1 MASEAQ
7 QDGRCTA
14 CSPPLVVRQ
23 KISESHRDKELG
35 SSTQL
40 KMVQLKWVP
49 TAQNTFG
56 IAFDAEATN
65 AFPIM
70 KPFLQSPSEESI

>member
-1 MASEAQ
+1 
-7 QDGRCTA
+7 
-14 CSPPLVVRQ
+14 
-23 KISESHRDKELG
+23 
-35 SSTQL
+35 
-40 KMVQLKWVP
+40 MVQLKGVP
-49 TAQNTFG
+49 TAQNTCG